1 MINRAVLTG
10 RLTRDPEL
18 RYTTSGTAVV
28 SFTLAVDRQFRNQNG
43 DRDADFINC
52 VIWRKSAENF
62 SNFTHKGS
70 LVGIEGRIQT
80 RNYENQQGQRVYVT
94 EVVVDNFA
102 LLEPRQQNGG
112 MNQNGQ
118 QPFNNGNQ
126 QSFGGNQAP
135 FGGQGQYGNNNANN
149 QPQPANNTPQA
160 NSSANANASS
170 FGSSANPFSSSS
182 DNGDQSTEISD
193 DDLPF

>member
-43 DRDADFINC
+43 DRDADFVNC

-70 LVGIEGRIQT
+70 LVGVEGRIQT
-80 RNYENQQGQRVYVT
+80 RNYENQQGNRVYVT

-102 LLEPRQQNGG
+102 LLEPRQNGG
-112 MNQNGQ
+112 MNQGGQQ
-118 QPFNNGNQ
+118 QPFNNGSNQ
-126 QSFGGNQAP
+126 PFAGQHQQQLGGNQPQTNNAPQGNPSSNNGFGGNA
-135 FGGQGQYGNNNANN
+135 
-149 QPQPANNTPQA
+149 PANNDA
-160 NSSANANASS
+160 
-170 FGSSANPFSSSS
+170 PFSAGNTNN
-182 DNGDQSTEISD
+182 DGEQKIDVSD
-193 DDLPF
+193 DELPF